1 VGGGVSAVLSSLTVR
16 GRCLVAA
23 GGALLL
29 VGVLLGER
37 ALVRIAL
44 FVLALPLISA
54 VIVLRERFSVAS
66 RRTVSPARVPR
77 GQDAEVLLELTNTDR
92 RAGGLWLLSEQLP
105 AELGTEPHFLV
116 ERLAAGATAGLR
128 YRVHGAR
135 RGRHTL
141 GPLRLR
147 LVDPFGLVLRS
158 TSGTDTLPLV
168 VVPRVRPLG
177 EGGPG
182 GGTGGTGEGAKRALA
197 VHGEDDVSTRPY
209 RQGDDLRKVHWRST
223 ARTGEL
229 MVRLE
234 ERPWRSQATLLLD
247 TRQRA
252 HLVTPRRPGA
262 PAPVGIPGDVAP
274 PADSLEWLIEAAASI
289 GSALARRGAALRV
302 VTDTG
307 DLAAGDG
314 RVGLSPDE
322 LLDQLAGVAASP
334 VSGLETGIERAC
346 RAAGDGPLVCLL
358 GAIGPDEAVELVRV
372 RSGPATDLAVLV
384 DLGSWADAGA
394 TRGRRAMSAVSR
406 AELDRQRDDA
416 AELLR
421 AAGWQ
426 VAVAR
431 ADSPVDDV
439 WRELGRPSAAGST
452 SRVLA

>member
-1 VGGGVSAVLSSLTVR
+1 VGGVSAILSSLTVR

-29 VGVLLGER
+29 VGILLGER
-37 ALVRIAL
+37 ALVRVAL

-54 VIVLRERFSVAS
+54 VVVLRERFAVSS
-66 RRTVSPARVPR
+66 RRTVAPARVPR
-77 GQDAEVLLELTNTDR
+77 GEDAEVLLELTNTDR
-92 RAGGLWLLSEQLP
+92 RAGGLWVLSEQLP
-105 AELGTEPHFLV
+105 AELGAEPRFLV
-116 ERLAAGATAGLR
+116 ERLSAGATAGLR
-128 YRVHGAR
+128 YQVHGSR

-158 TSGTDTLPLV
+158 TSGTDTVPLV

-177 EGGPG
+177 EGGPA
-182 GGTGGTGEGAKRALA
+182 GGTGGSGEGARRALA

-252 HLVTPRRPGA
+252 HLVAPRRGGA
-262 PAPVGIPGDVAP
+262 AAPVVVPGDDAP
-274 PADSLEWLIEAAASI
+274 PTDSLEWLVEAAAGI
-289 GSALARRGAALRV
+289 GTALARRGSVLRV
-302 VTDTG
+302 VTDAG
-307 DLAAGDG
+307 DLAPGEG
-314 RVGLSPDE
+314 HISLSPDQ
-322 LLDQLAGVAASP
+322 LLDQLAGVTASA
-334 VSGLETGIERAC
+334 VSGLETGIERVC
-346 RAAGDGPLVCLL
+346 RVAGDGPLVCLL
-358 GAIGPDEAVELVRV
+358 GAIGPDDAVELVRA
-372 RSGPATDLAVLV
+372 RSGPATDVAVLV

-394 TRGRRAMSAVSR
+394 TRGRRAISAASR
-406 AELDRQRDDA
+406 AELDKQRDDA

-431 ADSPVDDV
+431 ADTTLAEV
-439 WRELGRPSAAGST
+439 WRELGRLSVAGGPVRT
-452 SRVLA
+452 PA

>member
-1 VGGGVSAVLSSLTVR
+1 MGGRVSAVLSSLTVR

-29 VGVLLGER
+29 VGILLGER
-37 ALVRIAL
+37 PLVRIAL
-44 FVLALPLISA
+44 FVLALPLVSA
-54 VIVLRERFSVAS
+54 VVVLRERFSVTS

-77 GQDAEVLLELTNTDR
+77 GQDAEVLLELTNADR
-92 RAGGLWLLSEQLP
+92 RAGGLWLLAEQLP
-105 AELGTEPHFLV
+105 AELGAEPRFLV
-116 ERLAAGATAGLR
+116 ERLAAGATAALR

-158 TSGTDTLPLV
+158 TSGSDTVPLV

-177 EGGPG
+177 EGGPA
-182 GGTGGTGEGAKRALA
+182 GGTGGTGEGARRALA
-197 VHGEDDVSTRPY
+197 VHGEDDVTTRQY

-252 HLVTPRRPGA
+252 HLVAPRRAGA
-262 PAPVGIPGDVAP
+262 PVPVATPADDAP
-274 PADSLEWLIEAAASI
+274 PADSLEWLVEAAASI
-289 GSALARRGAALRV
+289 GTALAQRGAVLRV
-302 VTDTG
+302 VTDSG
-307 DLAAGDG
+307 DLTPGDG
-314 RVGLSPDE
+314 RVGLSSAE
-322 LLDQLAGVAASP
+322 LLDQLAGVVASP
-334 VSGLETGIERAC
+334 VSGLETGIERVC
-346 RAAGDGPLVCLL
+346 RVAGDGPLVCLL
-358 GAIGPDEAVELVRV
+358 GAIGPDDAVELVRA

-384 DLGSWADAGA
+384 DLGSWADLGA
-394 TRGRRAMSAVSR
+394 TRGRRAISAISR

-416 AELLR
+416 VELLR

-431 ADSPVDDV
+431 ADSTVDEV
-439 WRELGRPSAAGST
+439 WRVLGRPSMTARSLRT
-452 SRVLA
+452 TV